1 MRRVF
6 CTVLAISCLSVC
18 GATQTQTQPQTEL
31 PKPGENTLS
40 LDERLGTDDG
50 AALAI
55 LIGAGMRGNLDLCD
69 CNYPRGGLA
78 RRVGYVEAFKR
89 KFKDTPV
96 VQVEGGSFSFG
107 SGGYPAADLRNEQ
120 LVRAFSRFPPDV
132 INLGRDDLPYAQKLL
147 ARDGLNERVK
157 TLPMIKNLISAN
169 GVFSPEAV
177 PPAPYLIKE
186 VAGPRIYGGKKKL
199 KIGFVGV
206 AAPTNPGGG
215 IIDATVT
222 NIFETT
228 TRAVLKAR
236 KECDVLVIVAHCD
249 LESALRL
256 ASENL
261 EADVVIAADS
271 GGVYNPR
278 RVGNTLVVTAAPG
291 NIQQSDL
298 RLYFDKD
305 GQISYKFRATDLD
318 VLVPVDPAAAAFA
331 EAARAERNS
340 IMR

>member
-1 MRRVF
+1 MRKVL
-6 CTVLAISCLSVC
+6 CTMLAIACMSVC
-18 GATQTQTQPQTEL
+18 GATQTDT
-31 PKPGENTLS
+31 PKPGQNTVS

-55 LIGAGMRGNLDLCD
+55 LFGAGMRGNLDLCD

-78 RRVGYVEAFKR
+78 RRVGYVEAFKK

-96 VQVEGGSFSFG
+96 IQVEGGSFFFG

-120 LVRAFSRFPPDV
+120 AARAFSRFPPDV
-132 INLGRDDLPYAQKLL
+132 INLARDDLPFAQKLL
-147 ARDGLNERVK
+147 ARDGLTERMQR
-157 TLPMIKNLISAN
+157 LPLIKNFISAN
-169 GVFSPEAV
+169 GVFGPAAV
-177 PPAPYLIKE
+177 PPSGYVIRE
-186 VAGPRIYGGKKKL
+186 VEGPRIYGGKKKI

-222 NIFETT
+222 NIFEAT

-249 LESALRL
+249 LASALKI

-271 GGVYNPR
+271 GGIYNPR
-278 RVGNTLVVTAAPG
+278 RVGNTLVVSAAPG
-291 NIQQSDL
+291 NVQESDL

-340 IMR
+340 LMR

>member
-6 CTVLAISCLSVC
+6 CSVLAIACLSVC
-18 GATQTQTQPQTEL
+18 GATQTEL
-31 PKPGENTLS
+31 PKLGENTLS

-55 LIGAGMRGNLDLCD
+55 LFGANMRGNLDLCD

-78 RRVGYVEAFKR
+78 RRVGYVEAFKK
-89 KFKDTPV
+89 KFKQTPV
-96 VQVEGGSFSFG
+96 VEVEGGFFFFG
-107 SGGYPAADLRNEQ
+107 SMGYAGADLRNEQ
-120 LVRAFSRFPPDV
+120 AARALSRFPPDV
-132 INLGRDDLPYAQKLL
+132 VNLGRDDLAYAGKLL
-147 ARDGLNERVK
+147 KRDGLSERAK

-169 GVFSPEAV
+169 GVFGPEAA
-177 PPAPYLIKE
+177 PPAPYTIKE

-206 AAPTNPGGG
+206 AQPTNPGQGLK
-215 IIDATVT
+215 DATVT
-222 NIFETT
+222 DMFEAA

-249 LESALRL
+249 LASALRL

-278 RVGNTLVVTAAPG
+278 RVGNTLVVSAAPG
-291 NIQQSDL
+291 NTQESDL

-340 IMR
+340 VMR